1 MPLLNQIEFEGL
13 QRINLGPLL
22 SDMPLADGVSATFL
36 KPPKLDFS
44 LVGLAKF
51 ANTPIIHSAIKKSLD
66 QTIASQLGPVSRYA
80 RLVFKIQYN
89 LSCSISLFYVRSMD
103 PCFLIGP

>member
-13 QRINLGPLL
+13 QRINMGPLL

-51 ANTPIIHSAIKKSLD
+51 ANTPIIHSAIMKSLD
-66 QTIASQLGPVSRYA
+66 QTIASQLGPVSRRYA
-80 RLVFKIQYN
+80 WWLAFVDTPDKVTFCQ
-89 LSCSISLFYVRSMD
+89 
-103 PCFLIGP
+103 